1 CVYRKVL
8 AADTDGHGEL
18 DSGTLLRWMEQVA
31 WLAAEKH
38 AGVPCTTES
47 MDEIVFGDT
56 ARVGEILAIR
66 AKVNIQVKARIEVG
80 IEVTVEDV
88 VTKYEKI
95 VTMAYATYEAKP
107 AGAEKIEPK
116 PIELRSE
123 EDYLEYFLSLDRSI
137 FRRDYSKVLQKVMQE
152 SSKEDL
158 SKDEQAI
165 STEHT
170 YVQSME
176 LVLPS
181 HTTQQGNTSA
191 GQIMDWI
198 QMVASI
204 SASRLCRSQPFLKE
218 ISRFTFWRQS
228 VEYDR
233 LLFKASVNNTFK
245 SSVEVGV
252 RVEAFSAEEWA
263 QECPEPQRICSAFL
277 TFSALDEKGEPFTFP
292 RVRPTTQDDER
303 RFYEAAVRKRF
314 LFSSMSIVY
323 ARAEEPSDMWEERNK
338 AYLNYKNIA
347 ALTYVAEKTKW
358 KIALDNSEDNI
369 KVFTDEEGDIRLM
382 KVEMEVN
389 VPFHMA
395 AFLLLDFNHRPTW
408 DKHIQACKVVEDVS
422 QSEKIYHLTSGPTAG
437 RQPKDFVVLV
447 SLREPL
453 QADLPY
459 IVAVKSVTH
468 KAMPA
473 RLGYNRAQDVCSG
486 FQIHRTGIC
495 SCTCTRQVWEA
506 NRENEG
512 RQKTNSSS
520 AARLIFWIRSLSS
533 ALECS
538 STGELF
544 ERPEPSESD
553 NLGSLGPRSLR
564 RRRGHDILVVRAQAG
579 DPVPDS
585 HLLCRAQESGARPA
599 LPPARPG
606 LSPSRAAH
614 PALHTLAHKQ
624 FQLLSGLL

>member
-1 CVYRKVL
+1 MQRLRVPGARSVAALVPSRLRRTGSLPPVRRVRSDPLLTGAAARRRGAPAARAGSLPRLRRWAWKSALCVYRKVL

-47 MDEIVFGDT
+47 MNEIVFGDT

-263 QECPEPQRICSAFL
+263 QERPEPQRICSAFL

-292 RVRPTTQDDER
+292 RVRPATRDDER

-408 DKHIQACKVVEDVS
+408 DKHILACKVVEDVS

-495 SCTCTRQVWEA
+495 SCTTS
-506 NRENEG
+506 
-512 RQKTNSSS
+512 KT
-520 AARLIFWIRSLSS
+520 
-533 ALECS
+533 
-538 STGELF
+538 
-544 ERPEPSESD
+544 
-553 NLGSLGPRSLR
+553 
-564 RRRGHDILVVRAQAG
+564 
-579 DPVPDS
+579 
-585 HLLCRAQESGARPA
+585 
-599 LPPARPG
+599 
-606 LSPSRAAH
+606 H
-614 PALHTLAHKQ
+614 P
-624 FQLLSGLL
+624 